1 MSDMDHDNHNRQ
13 RSQQA
18 RAMGWFHWCPKV
30 TLKPHP
36 HRIPLSSGS
45 RGWDRFLLLGAPIC
59 GTRIFFF
66 LILGSEVN
74 GARWH
79 KHCRLSDSIL
89 NHSESILVQSNLC
102 QSGSVWVPF
111 LPGTLAAPLLCLLM
125 FFLTFLSAQTVY
137 ALPCPHTGAQH
148 WLLSFFCLVC
158 LLNIHYQHHV
168 GSLATILKLWRV
180 RHHVQ
185 SYPTSLLHLHFL
197 SLLQPLKSLLP
208 SFPLNWGS
216 CQFQL
221 LLQRSGP
228 GNSSEQIPCPSW
240 KRGTLMKRTFSKSA
254 CLIVLVLQRN
264 YQMVLIW
271 WKNFICICG
280 PFQSTTQIWLWRPFI
295 GVILGKEGQKSK
307 WGGYPASIWTT
318 QWMD

>member
-1 MSDMDHDNHNRQ
+1 MSDMDHDNHNHK

-30 TLKPHP
+30 TLTPHP

-45 RGWDRFLLLGAPIC
+45 RDWDCCMLLGVPVC

-148 WLLSFFCLVC
+148 WLLSFLSGLFALHP
-158 LLNIHYQHHV
+158 L
-168 GSLATILKLWRV
+168 
-180 RHHVQ
+180 
-185 SYPTSLLHLHFL
+185 PTSCRDFGDYPEVMKGPALCAVLPHLSSPSALPL
-197 SLLQPLKSLLP
+197 SLVQPLKSLLP
-208 SFPLNWGS
+208 SFPLHCGS

-221 LLQRSGP
+221 LLQRPGP

-240 KRGTLMKRTFSKSA
+240 KRGTLMKRTFSKSV
-254 CLIVLVLQRN
+254 CLIDLVLQRN

-280 PFQSTTQIWLWRPFI
+280 PFQSTTQIWLWWPFI

-307 WGGYPASIWTT
+307 
-318 QWMD
+318 